1 MLGTHP
7 RGKNYFRECLVTWVT
22 LDRHRRLPERGRTG
36 MDGKSVRPRSQLWR
50 RVHAP
55 RRRSIT
61 RLPLVGRL
69 TNRLGKIYAANGGW
83 NVDSWLQADIQSP
96 EIEVRCTPNS
106 RHHGGHPEP
115 PWQARG
121 YEVEMRPFETDF
133 SLLERDLIARAA
145 GRVFDAAQID
155 SPAAGQ
161 GRTARSRRPGYPTTP
176 RARTALLARPQRP
189 AESKRGFS
197 AESPAPHQH
206 QASKP
211 LSAGA

>member
-1 MLGTHP
+1 MPTS
-7 RGKNYFRECLVTWVT
+7 
-22 LDRHRRLPERGRTG
+22 GRTG
-36 MDGKSVRPRSQLWR
+36 MDGRSVRPRSQLWR

-69 TNRLGKIYAANGGW
+69 ANRLGKIYAANGGW

-96 EIEVRCTPNS
+96 EIEVRFTPKS

-121 YEVEMRPFETDF
+121 SEVEMRLFETDF
-133 SLLERDLIARAA
+133 SPLERDLIARAA
-145 GRVFDAAQID
+145 GRVFDAAGID
-155 SPAAGQ
+155 SPAAGN
-161 GRTARSRRPGYPTTP
+161 GCTARSRPSGYPNHP
-176 RARTALLARPQRP
+176 QGQDRAPDASAAAP
-189 AESKRGFS
+189 ESKRGFS
-197 AESPAPHQH
+197 DESPVPHQH

-211 LSAGA
+211 VSAEA